1 MTAEGSLD
9 SRAEAPPAVVAK
21 GTRHRLQTWQNAIV
35 RYFEK
40 RKTRRS
46 LLELTAAQL
55 NDIGLTPEAAR
66 AEASKSWFWQ

>member
-1 MTAEGSLD
+1 MRSLEYATGRRQCD
-9 SRAEAPPAVVAK
+9 D
-21 GTRHRLQTWQNAIV
+21 RLCC
-35 RYFEK
+35 YFEK

-55 NDIGLTPEAAR
+55 NDIGVTPEAAR